1 MSNEADDAII
11 KDEMNSLCAIFAG
24 EAISISHFERWS
36 TVAPRHNS
44 WSVSVG
50 RERFTGAA
58 LNDALEQSVMWKE
71 SR

>member
-1 MSNEADDAII
+1 MYTHAS
-11 KDEMNSLCAIFAG
+11 EMFFDVYPFVNSIDGLPSARV
-24 EAISISHFERWS
+24 SLYKP
-36 TVAPRHNS
+36 TAPRHNS

-58 LNDALEQSVMWKE
+58 LNDAIEQSVMWKE